1 MSQYL
6 FGTGQLFASNVGGG
20 NPLRIGALQ
29 NVEVGFSGDLKELFG
44 QYQFPLAVARGKT
57 KVEGKFGTG
66 NIDVA
71 AFNALFFAEAAGVT
85 SGQYKQAINEAGAVP
100 GTGPYTVVVAN
111 GAHFF
116 RDLGVTDVLTGKP
129 LKYVTS
135 AVATGEY
142 MVDPTTG
149 TYTFAAADT
158 GKAVLFNYIYQ
169 DTTAGGTLTIANQL
183 MGVAPTLELICSQT
197 FQGNV
202 TTLCLFSV
210 TVSKLQLPLKMD
222 DFAISDCDFQAQ
234 ANSAGNIGFITTTS
248 ASGGGA

>member
-20 NPLRIGALQ
+20 APLRIGALQ

-57 KVEGKFGTG
+57 KVEGKFATA
-66 NIDVA
+66 NIDVS
-71 AFNALFFAEAAGVT
+71 AFNSLFFAQSAGVT
-85 SGQYKQAINEAGAVP
+85 TGQYKQAVNEGASIP
-100 GTGPYTVVVAN
+100 AAGPYTLVVAN
-111 GAHFF
+111 AAHFF

-135 AVATGEY
+135 AVAAGQY

-158 GKAVLFNYIYQ
+158 GKAVLFNYLYA
-169 DTTAGGTLTIANQL
+169 DTTAGGTLNITNQL
-183 MGVAPTLELICSQT
+183 VGLAPTLELICSQT

-202 TTLCLFSV
+202 TTLCLYAI
-210 TVSKLQLPLKMD
+210 TASKLQLPLKMD
-222 DFAISDCDFQAQ
+222 DFAIADIDFQAQ
-234 ANSAGNIGFITTTS
+234 ANAAGNIGFITTTS